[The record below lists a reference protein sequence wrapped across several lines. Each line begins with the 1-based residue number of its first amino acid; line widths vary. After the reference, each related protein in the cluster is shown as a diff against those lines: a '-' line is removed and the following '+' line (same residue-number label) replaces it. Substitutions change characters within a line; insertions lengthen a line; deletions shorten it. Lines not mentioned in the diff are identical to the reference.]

1 MKFYFRKKYLSTRDG
16 IQNCEEC
23 IQHNLKSVDCFNN
36 VGAVIFKSKF
46 GRLAPSSSNNNPVLR
61 AFNKFKDTNQK
72 KLTAAPA
79 AKKAVRKG
87 GANEMNKDKKF
98 LQMIHKE
105 FSEHPPSIMEDL
117 GSPSRD
123 RKQIEKIDLCIS
135 EHSQEVL
142 QFLER
147 REVFW
152 KQMGT

>member
-1 MKFYFRKKYLSTRDG
+1 M
-16 IQNCEEC
+16 
-23 IQHNLKSVDCFNN
+23 KSVDCFNN
-36 VGAVIFKSKF
+36 VRAVIFKSKF
-46 GRLAPSSSNNNPVLR
+46 GRLTPGPSSKNLALR

-72 KLTAAPA
+72 KLTQAPS
-79 AKKAVRKG
+79 AKTAGRKG

-98 LQMIHKE
+98 LQMIRKE
-105 FSEHPPSIMEDL
+105 FSEHPPSIMGDL
-117 GSPSRD
+117 GSPSHD

-152 KQMGT
+152 KQMGS

>member
-1 MKFYFRKKYLSTRDG
+1 MSKSDG

-23 IQHNLKSVDCFNN
+23 IQNNLKSVDCFNN
-36 VGAVIFKSKF
+36 VRAVIFKSKF
-46 GRLAPSSSNNNPVLR
+46 GRLAPAPSSKNPALR

-72 KLTAAPA
+72 KLTAAPS
-79 AKKAVRKG
+79 AKTAGRKG

-105 FSEHPPSIMEDL
+105 FSEHPPIILGDL

-123 RKQIEKIDLCIS
+123 KKQIEKIDLCIS

-152 KQMGT
+152 KQMGS

>member
-1 MKFYFRKKYLSTRDG
+1 MSKSDG

-23 IQHNLKSVDCFNN
+23 IQNNLKSVDCFNN
-36 VGAVIFKSKF
+36 VRAVIFKSKF
-46 GRLAPSSSNNNPVLR
+46 GRLAPAPSSKNLALR

-72 KLTAAPA
+72 KLTAAPS
-79 AKKAVRKG
+79 AKTAGRKG

-105 FSEHPPSIMEDL
+105 FSEHPPSILGDL

-123 RKQIEKIDLCIS
+123 KKQIEKIDLCIS

-152 KQMGT
+152 KQMGS